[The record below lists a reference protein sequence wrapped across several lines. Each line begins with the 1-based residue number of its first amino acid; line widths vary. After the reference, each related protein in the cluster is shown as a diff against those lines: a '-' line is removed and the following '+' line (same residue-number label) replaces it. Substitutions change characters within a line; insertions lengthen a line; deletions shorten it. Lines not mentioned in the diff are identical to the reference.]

1 MNLIFQVSF
10 NWVYNYVF
18 TRFNLVMHENN
29 IFMRSNSI
37 KVHNEIKNIRAR
49 TAFKSILLNL
59 LVILITHVY
68 KDNILR
74 RHGK

>member
-1 MNLIFQVSF
+1 
-10 NWVYNYVF
+10 
-18 TRFNLVMHENN
+18 MHENN

-59 LVILITHVY
+59 LVILVTHVY

>member
-1 MNLIFQVSF
+1 
-10 NWVYNYVF
+10 
-18 TRFNLVMHENN
+18 MHENN

-59 LVILITHVY
+59 LVILIAHVY

>member
-1 MNLIFQVSF
+1 
-10 NWVYNYVF
+10 
-18 TRFNLVMHENN
+18 MHENN

-37 KVHNEIKNIRAR
+37 KVHNEIKKKIEAR

-59 LVILITHVY
+59 LEILITHVY
-68 KDNILR
+68 EDNILR

>member
-37 KVHNEIKNIRAR
+37 KVHNEIKNIRGR